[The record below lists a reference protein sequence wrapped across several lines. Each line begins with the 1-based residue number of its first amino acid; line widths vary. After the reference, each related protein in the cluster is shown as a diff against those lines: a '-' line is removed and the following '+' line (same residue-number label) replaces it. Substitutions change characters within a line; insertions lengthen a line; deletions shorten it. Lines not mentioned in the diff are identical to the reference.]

1 MGTQQLR
8 EDISEQLKS
17 LSEHRLE
24 AAYHFIAYLNEYEEN
39 AATAELLNIKGFHSL
54 LERAE
59 RDADEGNTVP
69 LTEVRRDV

>member
-1 MGTQQLR
+1 MGARQLQK
-8 EDISEQLKS
+8 DISEQLKS
-17 LSEHRLE
+17 LSEDRLQ
-24 AAYHFIAYLNEYEEN
+24 AAYHFIAYLNEHEEN

-69 LTEVRRDV
+69 LAEMRRDV